1 MKHVFYS
8 MVISATL
15 SQDCVE
21 WIGKDISVL
30 NGLNDITPAA
40 RTELG
45 QKDWSPKGLDSV
57 RLRPLPLP
65 LPLSHAHSPSA
76 DVYDVFVGTRVA
88 LSRRARRRAR
98 RREVRKEAHAHRAAG
113 PAAACAAIC
122 RRRTGPTGWGP
133 RQRRRQPGRG

>member
-1 MKHVFYS
+1 VFDGSIRPQSLARVLRALRVKGNELVYLGQDQEGSFSLRLQKEFPRPSRSFGYELPENKGMKHVFDS

-45 QKDWSPKGLDSV
+45 QKD
-57 RLRPLPLP
+57 
-65 LPLSHAHSPSA
+65 
-76 DVYDVFVGTRVA
+76 
-88 LSRRARRRAR
+88 
-98 RREVRKEAHAHRAAG
+98 
-113 PAAACAAIC
+113 
-122 RRRTGPTGWGP
+122 
-133 RQRRRQPGRG
+133 